1 MSKETQS
8 NGKSSKGYKDK
19 DKDKDKFK
27 MILDEDDPMIK
38 TIIDKYECKK
48 VFKKY
53 SKITDSKIINT
64 LIIKHKLI
72 KYECGGKGC
81 SVTNS
86 WCNKP
91 IKLHLVRINNQ
102 ENDLRVENIKYY
114 CLNCYSQSIDADE
127 LFKKVKNDEIIEC
140 SKCSTNLNNFG
151 RHYQNMRLCK
161 FCISKDNK
169 KVITT
174 DIGLWSSQQNNLSND
189 DISRFQNND
198 RAQSN
203 NLDIESLSVLISND
217 NDDEVLNNSNKSG
230 SLLNTKKGRRES
242 NTKGEKHTHKDL
254 TTTANFDI
262 NAIDF
267 TNISFDFESP
277 KNDIK
282 SNTANKDVD
291 LNMEDLEEDL
301 EALNISAA
309 YANW

>member
-1 MSKETQS
+1 MSEEEKC
-8 NGKSSKGYKDK
+8 NDK
-19 DKDKDKFK
+19 RYNKNKDKDKFK

-38 TIIDKYECKK
+38 TIIDNYECKK

-72 KYECGGKGC
+72 KYECGDKGC
-81 SVTNS
+81 CVTTS

-102 ENDLRVENIKYY
+102 DNDLRVENLKYY

-140 SKCSTNLNNFG
+140 SKCSVNLNNYG

-169 KVITT
+169 KVIST

-203 NLDIESLSVLISND
+203 NSDIESLSVLLF
-217 NDDEVLNNSNKSG
+217 NDDDILNNANSASSRLDSGKVGKSQYNKVKEDTSKTH
-230 SLLNTKKGRRES
+230 NTS
-242 NTKGEKHTHKDL
+242 
-254 TTTANFDI
+254 ANFDI

-267 TNISFDFESP
+267 SNISFDFESP
-277 KNDIK
+277 ENYIN
-282 SNTANKDVD
+282 SSTANKNVGID
-291 LNMEDLEEDL
+291 MEDLEEDL
-301 EALNISAA
+301 ETLNISAA
-309 YANW
+309 YSNW

>member
-1 MSKETQS
+1 MSKEEKC
-8 NGKSSKGYKDK
+8 NDERYNKNKNKE
-19 DKDKDKFK
+19 DKFA
-27 MILDEDDPMIK
+27 MILDENDPIIK
-38 TIIDKYECKK
+38 TIIDNYDCKR

-53 SKITDSKIINT
+53 SKITDAKIINT

-81 SVTNS
+81 CVTTS
-86 WCNKP
+86 WCNKS

-102 ENDLRVENIKYY
+102 DNDLRVENLKYY
-114 CLNCYSQSIDADE
+114 CLNCYSQSIGADE

-140 SKCSTNLNNFG
+140 SKCSVNLNNYG

-169 KVITT
+169 KVIST
-174 DIGLWSSQQNNLSND
+174 DIGLWSSQRNNLSND

-203 NLDIESLSVLISND
+203 NSDIDSLSVLLSND
-217 NDDEVLNNSNKSG
+217 DDILNNASPSSSRLNSGKVGRKPYNKRG
-230 SLLNTKKGRRES
+230 ENTNKGLNIP
-242 NTKGEKHTHKDL
+242 
-254 TTTANFDI
+254 ANFDI

-267 TNISFDFESP
+267 TNISFDFESQE
-277 KNDIK
+277 NDINSSTSGK
-282 SNTANKDVD
+282 YVGLD
-291 LNMEDLEEDL
+291 MGDLEEDL

-309 YANW
+309 YSNW